1 MKKSKIIG
9 MFVVLIMS
17 MTNVFAQNQLK
28 DEDET
33 KRAFDSVIAK
43 MSVAIAVNDPEVSED
58 SSAITYF
65 KLEQAK
71 LSLQQYQFDL
81 QHQKRAFTWQF
92 YSGIVIFFLVIII
105 VGAGLVLSYRQFLL
119 QEKIVQKWVR
129 SKTPENAA
137 PQAGMTD
144 SEFSLSKDGIKFNSA
159 VIGLSILFLSVV
171 FLIAYLTYVYPITLI
186 K

>member
-1 MKKSKIIG
+1 MKKCKLIG
-9 MFVVLIMS
+9 MLIVLIMT
-17 MTNVFAQNQLK
+17 MTNAVAQIQLK
-28 DEDET
+28 DET
-33 KRAFDSVIAK
+33 QRAFDSA
-43 MSVAIAVNDPEVSED
+43 MAMVAVTVPDASED

-92 YSGIVIFFLVIII
+92 YSGIIIFFLVIII

-119 QEKIVQKWVR
+119 QEKIVQKWMS
-129 SKTPENAA
+129 SKTPGSAT
-137 PQAGMTD
+137 PQPEVPD
-144 SEFSLSKDGIKFNSA
+144 SEFSLGKDGIKFNSA

>member
-1 MKKSKIIG
+1 
-9 MFVVLIMS
+9 
-17 MTNVFAQNQLK
+17 MTNVIAQNQLK
-28 DEDET
+28 DETT
-33 KRAFDSVIAK
+33 KAFDSVIAK
-43 MSVAIAVNDPEVSED
+43 MEATAVASDHEETED
-58 SSAITYF
+58 SAGVTSL

-71 LSLQQYQFDL
+71 LTLEQYKFDL

-119 QEKIVQKWVR
+119 QERIVMKWVK
-129 SKTPENAA
+129 SKTPDGAA
-137 PQAGMTD
+137 PKPEMGD

-171 FLIAYLTYVYPITLI
+171 FLIAYLTYVYPISLI

>member
-1 MKKSKIIG
+1 M
-9 MFVVLIMS
+9 MLVMTMS
-17 MTNVFAQNQLK
+17 SAFAQIQLK
-28 DEDET
+28 DETE
-33 KRAFDSVIAK
+33 KAFDSIIAK
-43 MSVAIAVNDPEVSED
+43 MGAEAANNPAETED
-58 SSAITYF
+58 STAVTYL

-71 LSLQQYQFDL
+71 LTLEQYKFDL

-92 YSGIVIFFLVIII
+92 YSGIVIFCLVIII
-105 VGAGLVLSYRQFLL
+105 VGAGLVLSYRQFQL
-119 QEKIVQKWVR
+119 QERIVMKWVK
-129 SKTPENAA
+129 SKTPEGAA
-137 PQAGMTD
+137 PQPGMGE

>member
-1 MKKSKIIG
+1 MKKSK
-9 MFVVLIMS
+9 FVGTIVLLVMT
-17 MTNVFAQNQLK
+17 MTNAVAQIQLK
-28 DEDET
+28 DET
-33 KRAFDSVIAK
+33 QRAFDSA
-43 MSVAIAVNDPEVSED
+43 MAMVAVAVPEANEDTSAVS
-58 SSAITYF
+58 YF

-71 LSLQQYQFDL
+71 LSLEQYKFDL

-129 SKTPENAA
+129 SKTPENAT

>member
-1 MKKSKIIG
+1 MKKCKLIG
-9 MFVVLIMS
+9 MLIVLIMT
-17 MTNVFAQNQLK
+17 MTNAVAQIQLK
-28 DEDET
+28 DET
-33 KRAFDSVIAK
+33 QRAFDSA
-43 MSVAIAVNDPEVSED
+43 MAMVAVTVPEASED

-92 YSGIVIFFLVIII
+92 YSGIIIFFLVIII

-119 QEKIVQKWVR
+119 QERIVQKWMSSR
-129 SKTPENAA
+129 TGSATPQPEV
-137 PQAGMTD
+137 PD
-144 SEFSLSKDGIKFNSA
+144 SEFSLGKDGIKFNSA

>member
-1 MKKSKIIG
+1 MKKCKLIA
-9 MFVVLIMS
+9 MFLVLVMT
-17 MTNVFAQNQLK
+17 MTNAVAQIQLK
-28 DEDET
+28 DET
-33 KRAFDSVIAK
+33 QRAFDSA
-43 MSVAIAVNDPEVSED
+43 MAMVAVTVPEMSED

-92 YSGIVIFFLVIII
+92 YSGIIIFFLVIII

-119 QEKIVQKWVR
+119 QEKIVQKWMS
-129 SKTPENAA
+129 SKAAGATPQPEV
-137 PQAGMTD
+137 TD
-144 SEFSLSKDGIKFNSA
+144 SEFSLGKDGIKFNSA

>member
-1 MKKSKIIG
+1 
-9 MFVVLIMS
+9 VTV
-17 MTNVFAQNQLK
+17 
-28 DEDET
+28 
-33 KRAFDSVIAK
+33 
-43 MSVAIAVNDPEVSED
+43 PEMSED

-92 YSGIVIFFLVIII
+92 YSGIIIFFLVIVI

-119 QEKIVQKWVR
+119 QEKIVQKWMS
-129 SKTPENAA
+129 SKTPGAT
-137 PQAGMTD
+137 PQPEVTD
-144 SEFSLSKDGIKFNSA
+144 SEFSLGKDGIKFNSA